1 MESET
6 DFQSKSTTSLPE
18 ESLYL
23 SLSATNGRNK
33 LSKMQLI
40 LTQQQID
47 QKITRLSHELL
58 ENTYGET
65 ELFIGGIVGNGEHFA
80 QKIAAIVKENSTASI
95 TVFTVKLHKDLPL
108 EHPIT
113 CSIDCSLLKGKTV
126 ILVDDVINSGTTMQY
141 GLMKILETAV
151 RSVKTVALVDRL
163 HRRYP
168 IKCDFVGLTLTTT
181 LQDRVEVIIEKDGQ
195 MKAYLV

>member
-1 MESET
+1 MVNWCCVKIKHSEI
-6 DFQSKSTTSLPE
+6 QPSKLPIFA
-18 ESLYL
+18 L
-23 SLSATNGRNK
+23 K
-33 LSKMQLI
+33 IVQMQLV

-65 ELFIGGIVGNGEHFA
+65 ELFIGGIVGNGEYFA
-80 QKIAAIVKENSTASI
+80 EKIATIVKANSKAAI
-95 TVFTVKLHKDLPL
+95 TVFTVNLHKDLPL
-108 EHPIT
+108 EHDIY
-113 CSIDCSLLKGKTV
+113 CSIDPTFLKGKTV

-141 GLMKILETAV
+141 GLLKILEQPV
-151 RSVKTVALVDRL
+151 KSVKTVALVDRL

-181 LQDRVEVIIEKDGQ
+181 LKDRVEVMEQNGQ
-195 MKAYLV
+195 WEAYLV